1 MKERGMNK
9 MTLQTI
15 AEVEKI
21 RRGFEMGSQVGVTSL
36 GRSTKWR
43 EDLERL
49 GAMQIVDRN
58 QTTAILLK
66 PESFQGLMTYLD
78 QVDEKLE
85 QAQIE
90 VLFNYRKDTT
100 DFLSGNE
107 LATKAKESFRARK
120 EQLRGFL
127 DGDK

>member
-1 MKERGMNK
+1 MKEKGLNK

-21 RRGFEMGSQVGVTSL
+21 RHGFEMGSQVGVTSL

-49 GAMQIVDRN
+49 AAMQIVDRN

-66 PESFQGLMTYLD
+66 PESFQALMTYLD

-85 QAQIE
+85 QAQVE
-90 VLFNYRKDTT
+90 ALFDHRRDTT
-100 DFLSGNE
+100 EFLSGEE

-120 EQLRGFL
+120 QQLRGFL